1 MAAGDT
7 EELATLHACLHIQDS
22 GLQFNT
28 LDWVWGICFSL
39 LGPDWIFLV
48 VFCRCG
54 QWRYDE
60 KHNLW
65 MDNCVWPT
73 STSSFCVHNR
83 SKILWL
89 VGHLNPTELCI
100 HLYLRNLVVSVTS
113 NWTIKLAIRVTF
125 GVRLKNVG
133 DHIFGSLYWEQY
145 QIPSFSGPCA
155 VWSTTTYDRI
165 SSGSGEQWQRW
176 VWGPFKVDSSPS
188 NLKV

>member
-1 MAAGDT
+1 MHAYIFRMVVCSFTLLIEFEEYISLYLDLT
-7 EELATLHACLHIQDS
+7 EL
-22 GLQFNT
+22 
-28 LDWVWGICFSL
+28 
-39 LGPDWIFLV
+39 FLV

-54 QWRYDE
+54 QWRYE

-65 MDNCVWPT
+65 MDNCVWPI
-73 STSSFCVHNR
+73 SNSSFCVHNR

-100 HLYLRNLVVSVTS
+100 HLYLSNLVVSVTS
-113 NWTIKLAIRVTF
+113 NWTINLAIRLTY
-125 GVRLKNVG
+125 GVRLVNVG

-145 QIPSFSGPCA
+145 QIPSFSGPRA
-155 VWSTTTYDRI
+155 LWSTTTYDRI

-176 VWGPFKVDSSPS
+176 GWWPFKVDSSPS